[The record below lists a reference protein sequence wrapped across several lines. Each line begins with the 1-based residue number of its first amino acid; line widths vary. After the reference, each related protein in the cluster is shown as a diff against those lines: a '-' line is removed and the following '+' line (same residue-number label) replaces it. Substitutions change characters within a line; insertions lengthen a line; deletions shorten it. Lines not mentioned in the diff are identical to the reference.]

1 MDAIFPK
8 RRAGVCNRHRHRD
21 LLAADL
27 NHINILADI
36 PVALHF
42 RAKPCFDFGLRWL
55 QRAHFARR
63 CLTLAAESTVFI
75 TQWF

>member
-27 NHINILADI
+27 NHVDILADI
-36 PVALHF
+36 TVALHF
-42 RAKPCFDFGLRWL
+42 RAKPGFYFGLRWL
-55 QRAHFARR
+55 ERAHFSRR

-75 TQWF
+75 AQRF